1 MDDYSRLK
9 KGFLMTSKKQQRA
22 KSRRKIATQRLKLTQ
37 GEERLLLEEF
47 GNYSRGYSI
56 PCRFCGWNSSDHE
69 WEEEGCQ
76 MFSGK
81 RKRPPTEG
89 SSVREKG
96 YRATLQECIQHL
108 GYIPKNIRQWCRAD
122 REARREE
129 DEVGI
134 LGIDL

>member
-1 MDDYSRLK
+1 
-9 KGFLMTSKKQQRA
+9 MTSKKRHRA
-22 KSRRKIATQRLKLTQ
+22 KSRRKIASERLKLAQ

-69 WEEEGCQ
+69 WEQEGAEI
-76 MFSGK
+76 FSGK
-81 RKRPPTEG
+81 RRRPATEG
-89 SSVREKG
+89 SDVREKG

-108 GYIPKNIRQWCRAD
+108 GYIPKNIRQWRRAD

-129 DEVGI
+129 AEEGI
-134 LGIDL
+134 LCLDL